1 MLNPLRRNRVY
12 LRNKSALMRDYM
24 MGVSMALG
32 IGLFVQF
39 QYRKINPVDPMEIE
53 EQGIFLFIYIIVGAV
68 THPINFA
75 FESISK

>member
-32 IGLFVQF
+32 IGLFV
-39 QYRKINPVDPMEIE
+39 
-53 EQGIFLFIYIIVGAV
+53 
-68 THPINFA
+68 
-75 FESISK
+75 